1 LYDLTM
7 LECRRLLYDDLPPRQ
22 PIAAGAETRPRLDH
36 AARETLPLAKKVA
49 LIDSPTGFF
58 EIPLQT
64 DAKGLS
70 FAVFAGVQTAP
81 NQYTLVTLQNKI
93 VQVRSPEVFLT
104 AIFPAISDMEH

>member
-1 LYDLTM
+1 
-7 LECRRLLYDDLPPRQ
+7 
-22 PIAAGAETRPRLDH
+22 
-36 AARETLPLAKKVA
+36 

-81 NQYTLVTLQNKI
+81 NQYTLVALQNKI